1 MNVIIYIILLIC
13 LLVYFIKKR
22 QRDKH
27 IHEQYLERQRQA
39 ELRKKYEWFA
49 NEHSIAIKKLRE
61 INEKYDFNAVSS
73 FDMRQSY
80 DSEFNF
86 DSVSTLDYLTYQ
98 LVYIRKDVMQAIH
111 DTAENKK
118 IYVIYKKIVD
128 NSCTLGQYDTE
139 ELLEDKEKLQEIER
153 ELFTSQIK
161 KPRTDFFITVTLT
174 NTNKYGYQYAT
185 KKDSF
190 DSEEI
195 EDIIVK
201 LGYRNGDFYL
211 DAKIWESICRVERAK
226 VSNKIRKSIYER
238 DGYRCRKCGSNYE
251 LEIDHIFPISKGG
264 KSTYDNL
271 QTLCHDC
278 NSKKS
283 NIIEA
288 GVANPR
294 TRQKQTKE
302 ICPNCG
308 VNLIIKDG
316 RYGDF
321 YACPNYPKCKFTKQ
335 IK

>member
-1 MNVIIYIILLIC
+1 MLFVLIIVL
-13 LLVYFIKKR
+13 
-22 QRDKH
+22 
-27 IHEQYLERQRQA
+27 
-39 ELRKKYEWFA
+39 
-49 NEHSIAIKKLRE
+49 IAIIIWQRYYNFVNNHSKSIQQLRE
-61 INEKYDFNAVSS
+61 LNKQITFLEIQNCDMNHRYDNEVCFNNVSPK
-73 FDMRQSY
+73 
-80 DSEFNF
+80 
-86 DSVSTLDYLTYQ
+86 DYLTYQ
-98 LVYIRKDVMQAIH
+98 LVYIKNEVLEAIEN
-111 DTAENKK
+111 AEKNKVNFESYVAK
-118 IYVIYKKIVD
+118 IKQCIP
-128 NSCTLGQYDTE
+128 GEYDTISIPKIRI
-139 ELLEDKEKLQEIER
+139 LLDYIENNIFNSLMKSPIIEFKILVKLYQTSVNGKYYR
-153 ELFTSQIK
+153 NSKKQLFS
-161 KPRTDFFITVTLT
+161 
-174 NTNKYGYQYAT
+174 A
-185 KKDSF
+185 
-190 DSEEI
+190 EEI
-195 EDIIVK
+195 KEIINCLSHK
-201 LGYRNGDFYL
+201 RGDFYL
-211 DAKIWESICRVERAK
+211 DDEIWQSICRVERGK
-226 VSNKIRKSIYER
+226 VSYKMRFSIFER

-335 IK
+335 MK